1 MFLISPCSCLWA
13 IYWSQVLSRDK
24 NVVRA
29 APTGDGP
36 TTSERSTI
44 LLPYIRGLRVCAFPP
59 VMKYLPKYLA
69 MGALGCTYGSYWCS
83 RQVHWQEHYGFA
95 FACIW
100 DNFDLYAYTTV
111 QSINFRPL
119 STNAVQSLFGIYCQ
133 KGQHEHDNEIQCEP
147 FLHKNIETYSA
158 YHCFVTYGS
167 QFTLPIWLW

>member
-59 VMKYLPKYLA
+59 VMKYLA

-100 DNFDLYAYTTV
+100 NNLTLTCMGLYKHLEIKIHNCA
-111 QSINFRPL
+111 INQFPPFVLQCR
-119 STNAVQSLFGIYCQ
+119 TIAVWHILP
-133 KGQHEHDNEIQCEP
+133 KR
-147 FLHKNIETYSA
+147 SA
-158 YHCFVTYGS
+158 
-167 QFTLPIWLW
+167 WAW